1 MAIRSMI
8 DRMYPGRKGTL
19 VHSAVQEAGHLAVTG
34 GAIAGFGYLAN
45 RYRDKHVLNMPV
57 DLAAGVI
64 GTVGALVG
72 GRYMGRKL
80 GRLVPVVRSLGH
92 AGLYSWAHTFGAGMG
107 AQHSGVQRVLVQPGV
122 SPAAVKQKLAGAGV
136 SVLGEIPK
144 APSPGD
150 WLSDKELAA
159 LAR

>member
-1 MAIRSMI
+1 MAIRKMI

-19 VHSAVQEAGHLAVTG
+19 VHSAVQEVGHLAVTG

-57 DLAAGVI
+57 DLAAGVL
-64 GTVGALVG
+64 GTAGALVVGRMG
-72 GRYMGRKL
+72 GKL
-80 GRLVPVVRSLGH
+80 GKFVPVVRQLGH

-150 WLSDKELAA
+150 WLSDKQLAA
-159 LAR
+159 LARG